1 MKHLSKLILIP
12 LNVLFLA
19 SFTTPNQAVKAF
31 DGKAY
36 DNKAR
41 MDFTDSTEEE
51 VKTYYHYDTVTKE
64 SGKTRRK
71 SLYDIISKNNTFVS
85 YSSGGKDVGAWY
97 KITDRNWQLSQTI
110 DPATYKFADDDK
122 LVNGQPVYYETLLYF
137 DDTTT
142 KSKRINGNVNKK
154 FEEDTT
160 LTNVDWV
167 NKKKPSNRIQRDKE
181 HVWVKSH
188 GFSPKGN
195 PCPGAGTDLHHLI
208 SADHTTNNL
217 HNDLRYGEV
226 ADKAHAQKVY
236 CLYAD
241 NTQAV
246 SGWIGK
252 TVQGEKCFE
261 PTGKWKGDIARALLY
276 RGVRYSDYKET
287 NTEAEP
293 YLELT
298 DDVTKEDDNA
308 HYHGVFHNLSTYL
321 KWNEQDPVDE
331 YEKHRNNLIY
341 KNVQNNR
348 NPFVDYPSW
357 ARAVYDPAYVPEVPD
372 NPEKPS
378 EKPSTETKPATVGPN
393 SNEPASDSSK
403 KNTILTKLFSTNT
416 IWIIAALS
424 VALVIGA
431 ILIVTLYQKNHGKK
445 KKNNSKTPKKKPANK
460 ANNKKKKK

>member
-1 MKHLSKLILIP
+1 M
-12 LNVLFLA
+12 
-19 SFTTPNQAVKAF
+19 
-31 DGKAY
+31 
-36 DNKAR
+36 
-41 MDFTDSTEEE
+41 
-51 VKTYYHYDTVTKE
+51 
-64 SGKTRRK
+64 
-71 SLYDIISKNNTFVS
+71 
-85 YSSGGKDVGAWY
+85 
-97 KITDRNWQLSQTI
+97 
-110 DPATYKFADDDK
+110 
-122 LVNGQPVYYETLLYF
+122 
-137 DDTTT
+137 
-142 KSKRINGNVNKK
+142 
-154 FEEDTT
+154 
-160 LTNVDWV
+160 
-167 NKKKPSNRIQRDKE
+167 
-181 HVWVKSH
+181 
-188 GFSPKGN
+188 
-195 PCPGAGTDLHHLI
+195 
-208 SADHTTNNL
+208 
-217 HNDLRYGEV
+217 
-226 ADKAHAQKVY
+226 
-236 CLYAD
+236 
-241 NTQAV
+241 
-246 SGWIGK
+246 
-252 TVQGEKCFE
+252 
-261 PTGKWKGDIARALLY
+261 
-276 RGVRYSDYKET
+276 RYSDYKET

-445 KKNNSKTPKKKPANK
+445 KKNTSKTPKKKPANK